1 MQHFMEDYFLNVL
14 RRGTPERNALRC
26 LCLSIVCCRPRAIWP
41 QAVLHLTPAMPLG
54 RQVQFDLRTC
64 QWVRLDGLD
73 MSLHLVE
80 KISNHVCSDWPTYA
94 SVNVA
99 FKSVSVRSPARATF
113 DAVLRD
119 LLAWRA
125 GQFGREPQPRSLSI
139 WTISWPDNGGS
150 RIARAGDTSVGR
162 LSIGDAADEATD

>member
-1 MQHFMEDYFLNVL
+1 MNVL

-26 LCLSIVCCRPRAIWP
+26 LCLSIVCCRPLPIWA
-41 QAVLHLTPAMPLG
+41 QAMLQLTPAMPLG

-73 MSLHLVE
+73 MSIHLVE
-80 KISNHVCSDWPTYA
+80 KISTHVCSDWPTYA
-94 SVNVA
+94 CLNVA
-99 FKSVSVRSPARATF
+99 FKSVSVRSPTRATF

-125 GQFGREPQPRSLSI
+125 GQVGREPQPRSFSI
-139 WTISWPDNGGS
+139 WTLSLTDNVVS
-150 RIARAGDTSVGR
+150 LIARAGDTSVGR
-162 LSIGDAADEATD
+162 ISIGDAADEATD